1 MTSQTK
7 STLTYEDAIKEL
19 ESLLSQLEGGQLP
32 LEQAIETYRR
42 GAELIRFCQEQ
53 LKEAEQKVLI
63 LTHGELNE
71 FENGSSSS

>member
-1 MTSQTK
+1 MN
-7 STLTYEDAIKEL
+7 LTYEDAIKEL